1 MKHHAKLLLAM
12 TGLALASAPLVAT
25 AAGKS
30 MAKPDARAQKVAQ
43 ASKGLYQ
50 PRTMEESNATKF
62 TLPDGTKGL
71 LIATELYPTLSAR
84 RDADGKITIV
94 ESEGTSVSTTE
105 VRTHE

>member
-12 TGLALASAPLVAT
+12 TGLALASAPLLAT

-30 MAKPDARAQKVAQ
+30 MAKPDARAQKVLQ
-43 ASKGLYQ
+43 TSKGLYQ
-50 PRTMEESNATKF
+50 PRTMAEANATTFK
-62 TLPDGTKGL
+62 LADGTKGVL
-71 LIATELYPTLSAR
+71 VATELYPTLSAK
-84 RDADGKITIV
+84 RDADGNITIV